1 MKLKLNVMMWNQWR
15 MDTEKQ
21 IRDLKH
27 EMRRSHFSPS
37 WDMYREL
44 RNLKLTATRIYQIRT
59 EARNRLHCTMREVCR
74 PGPDGSTIRELVPVT
89 REDQQ
94 KAVQGYL
101 PTALATPD
109 ANNNIGYCWQVVP
122 EVEFGS
128 EISQGV

>member
-1 MKLKLNVMMWNQWR
+1 MKLKLNVEMWNQWR
-15 MDTEKQ
+15 LNTEKE

-27 EMRRSHFSPS
+27 VMRRPHYSPP
-37 WDMYREL
+37 WEMYREL

-109 ANNNIGYCWQVVP
+109 ANGNIGLCWQVVP